1 MYNKIKISGK
11 IKVVTGMHIGGS
23 SAFSAI
29 GAVDSPVIRD
39 KQSDLPMIPGTTLK
53 GKLRTLMAKGFS
65 DSVSAM
71 IGKHDD
77 DPEIVLRLF
86 GNAKKTVQEH
96 RNSRLIF
103 SDMILSNMDELKQ
116 LDIHSATEVKFE
128 NSINRLTAVA
138 NPRQIERVI
147 RGSEFEL
154 ELIYNVEDE
163 TQIQEDFEAIR
174 YGLTLLEYDYLG
186 GSGSRGYGKVKF
198 EDLQAENVI
207 GNLSDEVMQLCN
219 EILCHEA
226 LGISEGIEKLVH
238 YCKSGKLKL
247 SDGLPYIDD
256 TLYVPKPMTTVETK
270 EEGNSKVKKAF
281 KKLKYIPINKIEE
294 YMKGNLDAQKEKEK
308 LSRLGKYEMTQKASI
323 SYEEGLDAL
332 PYYIGSYHF
341 SKNAGLYVIIG
352 YEDTEAFQFISSLI
366 EGLSYSGIGG
376 KRTSGYGK
384 FQAKY
389 KNMDPQLKQRLN
401 VPKDDEIEKV
411 CTEVQFQLIKRSGF
425 VNSMTYADTFR
436 KKKDFYGFVAGSC
449 FKIPYQGDIYDVSIY
464 GKHPVYR
471 YAIPIFM
478 GVI

>member
-65 DSVSAM
+65 DSASAM

-77 DPEIVLRLF
+77 DPEIVFRLF

-163 TQIQEDFEAIR
+163 TQVQEDFEAIR

-219 EILCHEA
+219 EIL
-226 LGISEGIEKLVH
+226 SEEK
-238 YCKSGKLKL
+238 
-247 SDGLPYIDD
+247 
-256 TLYVPKPMTTVETK
+256 
-270 EEGNSKVKKAF
+270 
-281 KKLKYIPINKIEE
+281 
-294 YMKGNLDAQKEKEK
+294 
-308 LSRLGKYEMTQKASI
+308 
-323 SYEEGLDAL
+323 
-332 PYYIGSYHF
+332 
-341 SKNAGLYVIIG
+341 
-352 YEDTEAFQFISSLI
+352 
-366 EGLSYSGIGG
+366 
-376 KRTSGYGK
+376 
-384 FQAKY
+384 
-389 KNMDPQLKQRLN
+389 
-401 VPKDDEIEKV
+401 
-411 CTEVQFQLIKRSGF
+411 
-425 VNSMTYADTFR
+425 
-436 KKKDFYGFVAGSC
+436 
-449 FKIPYQGDIYDVSIY
+449 
-464 GKHPVYR
+464 
-471 YAIPIFM
+471 
-478 GVI
+478 

>member
-86 GNAKKTVQEH
+86 GNAKKTVQKH

-219 EILCHEA
+219 EIL
-226 LGISEGIEKLVH
+226 SEEK
-238 YCKSGKLKL
+238 
-247 SDGLPYIDD
+247 
-256 TLYVPKPMTTVETK
+256 
-270 EEGNSKVKKAF
+270 
-281 KKLKYIPINKIEE
+281 
-294 YMKGNLDAQKEKEK
+294 
-308 LSRLGKYEMTQKASI
+308 
-323 SYEEGLDAL
+323 
-332 PYYIGSYHF
+332 
-341 SKNAGLYVIIG
+341 
-352 YEDTEAFQFISSLI
+352 
-366 EGLSYSGIGG
+366 
-376 KRTSGYGK
+376 
-384 FQAKY
+384 
-389 KNMDPQLKQRLN
+389 
-401 VPKDDEIEKV
+401 
-411 CTEVQFQLIKRSGF
+411 
-425 VNSMTYADTFR
+425 
-436 KKKDFYGFVAGSC
+436 
-449 FKIPYQGDIYDVSIY
+449 
-464 GKHPVYR
+464 
-471 YAIPIFM
+471 
-478 GVI
+478 

>member
-65 DSVSAM
+65 DSASAM

-163 TQIQEDFEAIR
+163 TQVQEDFEVQ
-174 YGLTLLEYDYLG
+174 Y
-186 GSGSRGYGKVKF
+186 
-198 EDLQAENVI
+198 AER
-207 GNLSDEVMQLCN
+207 M
-219 EILCHEA
+219 
-226 LGISEGIEKLVH
+226 KL
-238 YCKSGKLKL
+238 
-247 SDGLPYIDD
+247 
-256 TLYVPKPMTTVETK
+256 
-270 EEGNSKVKKAF
+270 
-281 KKLKYIPINKIEE
+281 
-294 YMKGNLDAQKEKEK
+294 
-308 LSRLGKYEMTQKASI
+308 
-323 SYEEGLDAL
+323 
-332 PYYIGSYHF
+332 
-341 SKNAGLYVIIG
+341 
-352 YEDTEAFQFISSLI
+352 
-366 EGLSYSGIGG
+366 
-376 KRTSGYGK
+376 
-384 FQAKY
+384 
-389 KNMDPQLKQRLN
+389 
-401 VPKDDEIEKV
+401 
-411 CTEVQFQLIKRSGF
+411 
-425 VNSMTYADTFR
+425 
-436 KKKDFYGFVAGSC
+436 
-449 FKIPYQGDIYDVSIY
+449 
-464 GKHPVYR
+464 
-471 YAIPIFM
+471 
-478 GVI
+478 